1 MYNNTKE
8 KRYIKKSIIK
18 KKGLVYIMKRRKMSD
33 NILRFLKDVFGVRSE
48 EDITLD
54 ILVASVDVCKMIIE
68 HEEDDYDG
76 SDDMIELLLELEELL
91 EFKLGENN

>member
-18 KKGLVYIMKRRKMSD
+18 KKGLVYIMKRRKISENVLEFMD
-33 NILRFLKDVFGVRSE
+33 DIFWVQDE

-54 ILVASVDVCKMIIE
+54 ILVASIDICKMLIKHNE
-68 HEEDDYDG
+68 NEDYVDNL
-76 SDDMIELLLELEELL
+76 INVLEGLEELL
-91 EFKLGENN
+91 ELKLCEND

>member
-1 MYNNTKE
+1 MVYN
-8 KRYIKKSIIK
+8 
-18 KKGLVYIMKRRKMSD
+18 MKRRKMSD

-91 EFKLGENN
+91 EFKLGEND

>member
-1 MYNNTKE
+1 
-8 KRYIKKSIIK
+8 
-18 KKGLVYIMKRRKMSD
+18 MKRKMSD
-33 NILRFLKDVFGVRSE
+33 NVLRFLHNVFGVRNE

-68 HEEDDYDG
+68 HEQEDYDD

-91 EFKLGENN
+91 EVRLCENN

>member
-1 MYNNTKE
+1 
-8 KRYIKKSIIK
+8 
-18 KKGLVYIMKRRKMSD
+18 MKRRRSE
-33 NILRFLKDVFGVRSE
+33 NVLRFLKDVFGVRSE

-91 EFKLGENN
+91 EFKLGEND